1 MKRFDYVLF
10 DLDGTLTDSCEG
22 IAHAIQVALEEKGI
36 IIEDRSTLYKYAG
49 PPLYVMF
56 REVAPQFTAQDIED
70 ATMGYRRYYDAAG
83 WKENAVYP
91 GAKEMLQS
99 LKQAGLALGTASS
112 KPEIFVKRICD
123 YFGLTK
129 YLTYIAGADME
140 KGRFEKEMVLEDVL
154 GRLPAGAKERTVLVG
169 DRLYDVEGGHKMG
182 LPVIGVSYGY
192 GGREELAAADCDVIV
207 DSFEELTAYLTEE
220 V

>member
-22 IAHAIQVALEEKGI
+22 IAHAIQVALAEQDI
-36 IIEDRSTLYKYAG
+36 IIEDRSSLYKYAG

-56 REVAPQFTAQDIED
+56 KEVAPHFTQENIDQ
-70 ATMGYRRYYDAAG
+70 ATAAYRRYYNAAG
-83 WKENAVYP
+83 WKENAVFD
-91 GAKEMLQS
+91 GAIPMLAA
-99 LKQAGLALGTASS
+99 LKKAGLTLGTASS

-123 YFGLTK
+123 YFGLSE

-140 KGRFEKEMVLEDVL
+140 KGRFEKDMVVADVLE
-154 GRLPAGAKERTVLVG
+154 RLPAGAKERTVLVG
-169 DRLYDVEGGHKMG
+169 DRIYDCEGGHKMG
-182 LPVIGVSYGY
+182 LPVVGVTFGY
-192 GGREELAAADCDVIV
+192 GGREELMRGKCDQIV